1 VRYRSAAKAA
11 FDQDLRNNLRTLR
24 GALLEEIEEARHPP
38 AGEILD
44 AGATP
49 LQVAAK
55 RALQE
60 FRLNALYAEIRS
72 GPDGG
77 MPVARLPGAGLAD
90 DEPLVDD
97 STWRALSE
105 RPEAFDFTPGPGRR
119 ASALRFEVPGQ
130 AGTVMIAVADQTSL
144 LDGTLA
150 SIRRAFYALGAGGLL
165 LALVGGYWLASRAL
179 RPIDDLTR
187 QASYMAS
194 LPSGAGPHQLDVP
207 PLGDEL
213 SRLALTFNRLLAR
226 IDSSLT
232 QTRTFLADAAH
243 ELKTPVAIVRT
254 EAELALADGRSLE
267 ECREALRAIGAE
279 SVRLSSLI
287 SDLTLLAEGQ
297 LLEHPL
303 EHRLVDL
310 GELLQE
316 VSRSLRPLATSR
328 RIAVDVET
336 SGPVELRCDERL
348 VRRIA
353 TNLVENAIKFS
364 PPESPIGIA
373 VCGEDG
379 RVELRIV
386 DAAATLPAEERAR
399 VFDRFY
405 RSQAARSGDVSGSG
419 LGLAIARWAV
429 ELHGGRIRVEP
440 RAQGGNV
447 FIVELPASAQRELVE
462 AVVEAPEG

>member
-1 VRYRSAAKAA
+1 V
-11 FDQDLRNNLRTLR
+11 
-24 GALLEEIEEARHPP
+24 
-38 AGEILD
+38 
-44 AGATP
+44 
-49 LQVAAK
+49 
-55 RALQE
+55 
-60 FRLNALYAEIRS
+60 
-72 GPDGG
+72 
-77 MPVARLPGAGLAD
+77 
-90 DEPLVDD
+90 
-97 STWRALSE
+97 
-105 RPEAFDFTPGPGRR
+105 
-119 ASALRFEVPGQ
+119 RFEVPGE
-130 AGTVMIAVADQTSL
+130 ASPVTIAVADRTLL

-187 QASYMAS
+187 QAGSMAS
-194 LPSGAGPHQLDVP
+194 LPGAGPHQLDVP

-226 IDSSLT
+226 IDSSMT

-243 ELKTPVAIVRT
+243 ELKTPVAIVRS
-254 EAELALADGRSLE
+254 EAELALTEGRSLE

-303 EHRLVDL
+303 ERRLVDF
-310 GELLQE
+310 GELMQE
-316 VSRSLRPLATSR
+316 VARSLRQLAASR
-328 RIAVDVET
+328 GIAVDIET

-364 PPESPIGIA
+364 PPDSPIGIA
-373 VCGEDG
+373 VSGEDG
-379 RVELRIV
+379 RVELRV
-386 DAAATLPAEERAR
+386 LDAAATLAADERDR

-405 RSQAARSGDVSGSG
+405 RSPAARSGDVSGSG

-447 FIVELPASAQRELVE
+447 FIVELPASGAAPRERVE
-462 AVVEAPEG
+462 AAAPTA